1 MKKNILNK
9 ILLLIS
15 KQYASIG
22 GQAVI
27 EGVMMRSPN
36 AFVVAVRKPDGAI
49 RLRRDQWFGLSQKLS
64 FLKKPFLRG
73 VLVLIETMANGVVS
87 LNYSANIAMD
97 EENKKEAMKSGMS
110 ESEYETKKKSKE
122 KVGFETFMSIAFS
135 FAFGIGLF
143 VFLPHAL
150 TAVIEKYSGA
160 KWDLQ
165 SWQFHAIDGTIK
177 ACIFLTYIYLISFLP
192 DIKKVFQYH
201 GAEHKSISTFEAGEE
216 LTIENARKYPTF
228 HPRCGTTF
236 IFFLMFVSIILFAI
250 IFAIVPI
257 GVHAPVVLKHIY
269 AMLLKVALTLPIAG
283 ISYELIKFVG
293 KDPNSLVGRIMSYP
307 GKLLQR
313 LTTKEP
319 DDQQLEIALASIK
332 AVLFLEEKYNLK
344 SAHEKKIT
352 VDEIDFKTL
361 SDIENSNFK
370 LKDFLEG

>member
-1 MKKNILNK
+1 MNKSTLKK
-9 ILLLIS
+9 ILLLVT

-36 AFVVAVRKPDGAI
+36 AFVVAVRKPDGSI
-49 RLRRDQWFGLSQKLS
+49 RLRRDQWYGLSNKLGV
-64 FLKKPFLRG
+64 LKKPFLRG

-97 EENKKEAMKSGMS
+97 EENKKEALKKGMT
-110 ESEYETKKKSKE
+110 EAEYETKKKSKE
-122 KVGFETFMSIAFS
+122 KVGIETFVSIAFS

-150 TAVIEKYSGA
+150 TALIEKFSGA

-177 ACIFLTYIYLISFLP
+177 AFIFLTYIWLISFLP
-192 DIKKVFQYH
+192 DIRKVFQYH

-216 LTIENARKYPTF
+216 LTIENAKKHPTF

-236 IFFLMFVSIILFAI
+236 IFFLMFVSIILFAV
-250 IFAIVPI
+250 IFAVVPV
-257 GVHAPVVLKHIY
+257 GVNAPVVLKHIY
-269 AMLLKVALTLPIAG
+269 AMLFKVALTFPIAG

-293 KDPNSLVGRIMSYP
+293 KDPNSTLGRVLSYP
-307 GKLLQR
+307 GRLLQQ

-319 DDQQLEIALASIK
+319 DDKQLEIALASIK

-344 SAHEKKIT
+344 EAKEKKIT
-352 VDEIDFKTL
+352 VDEVDFQML

>member
-1 MKKNILNK
+1 MKKKLMNK
-9 ILLLIS
+9 MILLLS

-36 AFVVAVRKPDGAI
+36 AFVVAVRKPDGSI
-49 RLRRDQWFGLSQKLS
+49 RLRRDQWFGLSKKLS
-64 FLKKPFLRG
+64 FLKKPLLRG

-97 EENKKEAMKSGMS
+97 EENKKAALKSGMS
-110 ESEYETKKKSKE
+110 ESDYEANKKTKE
-122 KVGFETFMSIAFS
+122 KVSFETFISIAFS

-150 TAVIEKYSGA
+150 TAVIEKISGA
-160 KWDLQ
+160 RWDLQ

-216 LTIENARKYPTF
+216 LTIANAKKYPTF

-250 IFAIVPI
+250 IFAIVPVGSHSTPI
-257 GVHAPVVLKHIY
+257 VKHLT
-269 AMLLKVALTLPIAG
+269 AMLFKVLLTFPIAG

-293 KDPNSLVGRIMSYP
+293 KDPNSFLGRVLSYP

-313 LTTKEP
+313 LTTREP
-319 DDQQLEIALASIK
+319 DDTQLEVALASIK

-344 SAHEKKIT
+344 AADSKKIS
-352 VDEIDFKTL
+352 VDEIDFSHL
-361 SDIENSNFK
+361 SDIESSNLK